1 MKNTLQTITNY
12 IKHRHSDNAC
22 SKAKEELILK
32 VPILRQQK
40 NRFIIKI
47 RSYFRSKL
55 QKDGM
60 KIIQKMQY

>member
-1 MKNTLQTITNY
+1 MKIHY
-12 IKHRHSDNAC
+12 KIKLTC

-40 NRFIIKI
+40 IDLL
-47 RSYFRSKL
+47 SKYVAIL
-55 QKDGM
+55 EANKKRWM